1 MSGGAISDHVHRVL
15 SCVSGNNCKDSI
27 NLGAPIRA
35 SWERSLTHHGIDP
48 SKPAPVQV
56 LTVTELREHTQPIE
70 QFLRIA
76 KAGTRHL
83 HRQVGNLGYSTLL
96 CNASGV
102 TVHCLGDERFD
113 RQWKEAGLFLGAVW
127 SERQEGT
134 CGVGTALV
142 EQIPLTIHKD
152 EHFRV
157 KNTNLTCSCAPIMGP
172 SGKLMGLIDVSSLH
186 SPDPKSSQSIALELA
201 IRAARMIE
209 SAYFFSQF
217 QNQWVLSLSVDREL
231 IEVSIPSLIAID
243 QGGKILAADRGA
255 CQTLV
260 GKTSDSCLVGHSIE
274 EFFDLSFEKLVDIFS
289 NASTVLPI
297 RTQPKGRQMFCSLRC
312 PQGITSKA
320 GSLAGGIAPASSR
333 IPRSG
338 EPMTLDYLA
347 GADGELKKNVE
358 RIQRVMNKPI
368 PILLSGETG
377 TGKEMFAQAI
387 HNASRRAKKP
397 FVAVNCAAIP
407 ESLIE
412 SELFGYKDGAFT
424 GARSKGMR
432 GKILQSDTGTLFLD
446 EIGDMPKHLQSR
458 LLRVL
463 AEREVTPLGGETPIP
478 VDLHVI
484 CASHRNILEMVASG
498 EFREDLYY
506 RLNGIAFELPPLRN
520 RSDIAQM
527 IHDLLIIEAETMS
540 EKLTID
546 DSAMQILLEFSWP
559 GNIRQLRN
567 VLRYAMAVC
576 DNRIITCND
585 LPVDVAGSLKPSR
598 QAMASPIA
606 RKSAA
611 DPFENVVEAASLLA
625 TDENNPGSNAMEQ
638 AEYRVILES
647 LQKNKWQ
654 VSSAAKDLGISRAG
668 IYRKMR
674 QYGIVP
680 PNKR

>member
-1 MSGGAISDHVHRVL
+1 
-15 SCVSGNNCKDSI
+15 
-27 NLGAPIRA
+27 
-35 SWERSLTHHGIDP
+35 
-48 SKPAPVQV
+48 
-56 LTVTELREHTQPIE
+56 
-70 QFLRIA
+70 
-76 KAGTRHL
+76 
-83 HRQVGNLGYSTLL
+83 
-96 CNASGV
+96 
-102 TVHCLGDERFD
+102 
-113 RQWKEAGLFLGAVW
+113 
-127 SERQEGT
+127 
-134 CGVGTALV
+134 
-142 EQIPLTIHKD
+142 
-152 EHFRV
+152 
-157 KNTNLTCSCAPIMGP
+157 
-172 SGKLMGLIDVSSLH
+172 
-186 SPDPKSSQSIALELA
+186 
-201 IRAARMIE
+201 
-209 SAYFFSQF
+209 
-217 QNQWVLSLSVDREL
+217 
-231 IEVSIPSLIAID
+231 
-243 QGGKILAADRGA
+243 
-255 CQTLV
+255 
-260 GKTSDSCLVGHSIE
+260 
-274 EFFDLSFEKLVDIFS
+274 
-289 NASTVLPI
+289 
-297 RTQPKGRQMFCSLRC
+297 
-312 PQGITSKA
+312 
-320 GSLAGGIAPASSR
+320 
-333 IPRSG
+333 
-338 EPMTLDYLA
+338 
-347 GADGELKKNVE
+347 
-358 RIQRVMNKPI
+358 
-368 PILLSGETG
+368 
-377 TGKEMFAQAI
+377 
-387 HNASRRAKKP
+387 
-397 FVAVNCAAIP
+397 
-407 ESLIE
+407 
-412 SELFGYKDGAFT
+412 
-424 GARSKGMR
+424 
-432 GKILQSDTGTLFLD
+432 
-446 EIGDMPKHLQSR
+446 
-458 LLRVL
+458 
-463 AEREVTPLGGETPIP
+463 LGGETPIP

-647 LQKNKWQ
+647 LQKNKWR